1 VKITVDRLPKSVVTL
16 DIAADPDEFADAVN
30 KTMREVTRD
39 ASIPGF
45 RKGKAPR
52 HIIER
57 LIGRDA
63 IVAEAGRNMM
73 DDLYQRAL
81 SEQELQPISEPKVDI
96 YNEEPL
102 AFKVLVEVFPK
113 VELGDYRSV
122 RVESREVAIDN
133 DEVGAELDALLK
145 NQAEWVDVE
154 DARQPAD
161 GEQVVIDLE
170 VFEGDEQFQEP
181 AKDAT
186 FVLGESNLFDS
197 LVEALKMMIPGT
209 SSELTLAFEDDDET
223 VRPSM
228 RGKTLRYAI
237 TLNTVRRRDMPEL
250 NDEFAARI
258 GEFETVEALREG
270 IAEDIL
276 RRKALET
283 RTEVFNEIIEK
294 IVETSEVQ
302 VPETLINSELDDQ
315 VTQMRTRLAQQGIA
329 FDEYLASND
338 QTESDLR
345 RDLSAAAEGRVR
357 NTLVLQEV
365 AKAEEMQ
372 VTDEDLDAEIDKLV
386 AGRPNP
392 DQLRLLY
399 RSDYFRGMLE
409 NELHDRKL
417 MELVVDMATEGRGAI
432 TGPGAD
438 LLEADQAPP
447 EVEVAEVEEP
457 EAGEAEED
465 AAEMAAGPADVEADE
480 PGGVDA
486 EADVDDDEPPAE
498 AADGDAVEEAVADD
512 EEADED
518 EKPGR

>member
-1 VKITVDRLPKSVVTL
+1 
-16 DIAADPDEFADAVN
+16 
-30 KTMREVTRD
+30 
-39 ASIPGF
+39 
-45 RKGKAPR
+45 
-52 HIIER
+52 
-57 LIGRDA
+57 
-63 IVAEAGRNMM
+63 
-73 DDLYQRAL
+73 
-81 SEQELQPISEPKVDI
+81 
-96 YNEEPL
+96 
-102 AFKVLVEVFPK
+102 
-113 VELGDYRSV
+113 
-122 RVESREVAIDN
+122 
-133 DEVGAELDALLK
+133 
-145 NQAEWVDVE
+145 
-154 DARQPAD
+154 
-161 GEQVVIDLE
+161 
-170 VFEGDEQFQEP
+170 
-181 AKDAT
+181 
-186 FVLGESNLFDS
+186 
-197 LVEALKMMIPGT
+197 
-209 SSELTLAFEDDDET
+209 
-223 VRPSM
+223 
-228 RGKTLRYAI
+228 
-237 TLNTVRRRDMPEL
+237 
-250 NDEFAARI
+250 
-258 GEFETVEALREG
+258 
-270 IAEDIL
+270 
-276 RRKALET
+276 
-283 RTEVFNEIIEK
+283 
-294 IVETSEVQ
+294 
-302 VPETLINSELDDQ
+302 
-315 VTQMRTRLAQQGIA
+315 MRTRLAQQGIA

-512 EEADED
+512 EE